1 MKALLGSNPPMVDV
15 VVSLSI
21 SISMVYAAVSCC
33 KGISLVLRMLV
44 YDLSSLFI
52 RVVFVIFV
60 ALALA
65 VVSSSSSSFL
75 VLVRFSLAFTFL
87 RCFLFET
94 CSDLEGS
101 LPLLLLSLY
110 R

>member
-1 MKALLGSNPPMVDV
+1 MLPL
-15 VVSLSI
+15 
-21 SISMVYAAVSCC
+21 
-33 KGISLVLRMLV
+33 LV
-44 YDLSSLFI
+44 YDDLTSLFI

-65 VVSSSSSSFL
+65 VVVSSSSF
-75 VLVRFSLAFTFL
+75 LVRFSLAFTFL

-101 LPLLLLSLY
+101 LPLLLLSLVY
-110 R
+110 DDGDGVDDVSKFVG